1 MRKSR
6 VAAYCL
12 AVVLGYGSVV
22 SVPGL
27 TGAETREPMCVPMG
41 NILLEAPKSVEPKRP
56 AVNFPHAAHF
66 DYACKKCHHTWS
78 GAETIVGCQTSG
90 CHDLESPPPPGK
102 KAASGVELKYYKSAY
117 HSQCVGC
124 HKSIK
129 QKNKNIELS
138 GTVLKAKIMKTGPTG
153 CVECHSK

>member
-1 MRKSR
+1 MQKSR

-22 SVPGL
+22 GVPGL
-27 TGAETREPMCVPMG
+27 TGAETKEPMCVPMG
-41 NILLEAPKSVEPKRP
+41 NILLEAPKSVESKRP
-56 AVNFPHAAHF
+56 AVNFPHVAHF

-78 GAETIVGCQTSG
+78 GTETVVGCKTSG
-90 CHDLESPPPPGK
+90 CHDLEAAPKPGN
-102 KAASGVELKYYKSAY
+102 KAAPGSEMKYYKSAY
-117 HSQCVGC
+117 HGQCIGC

-138 GTVLKAKIMKTGPTG
+138 GAVLKAKLMKTGPTG

>member
-1 MRKSR
+1 
-6 VAAYCL
+6 
-12 AVVLGYGSVV
+12 
-22 SVPGL
+22 
-27 TGAETREPMCVPMG
+27 MG

-66 DYACKKCHHTWS
+66 EYACKKCHHTWL
-78 GAETIVGCQTSG
+78 GTETIVGCQTSG
-90 CHDLESPPPPGK
+90 CHDLESPSPPGN
-102 KAASGVELKYYKSAY
+102 KAASGVEMKYYKSAY

-129 QKNKNIELS
+129 KKNKNIELS